1 MSFSYP
7 RDPAVCVFCGVDE
20 VGRGPLVGNVVTA
33 AVVLDPSRPV
43 AGLTDSK
50 KLSPA
55 KRERLYDLITSN
67 ARAWA
72 VGRATPSEID
82 ELNILWATMLAMRRA
97 VEALTVRPDYV
108 LVDGNRTP
116 DLPCPA
122 TCVVKGDLL
131 VPEISAASIVAKV
144 TRDREMDEL
153 AKLYPEYGYESHRGY
168 PTASHLEAIRRLGV
182 HDGYRR
188 SFRPVREALEQ
199 MGLRQRGD

>member
-33 AVVLDPSRPV
+33 AVVLDPARPV
-43 AGLTDSK
+43 SGLTDSK
-50 KLSPA
+50 KLAPA
-55 KRERLYDLITSN
+55 KREKLYDLITAN

-72 VGRATPSEID
+72 VGRASPAEID

-97 VEALTVRPDYV
+97 VEALPFVPDHV
-108 LVDGNRTP
+108 LVDGNRVP
-116 DLPCPA
+116 ELPCPA
-122 TCVVKGDLL
+122 TSVVKGDLL

-182 HDGYRR
+182 HEHYRR
-188 SFRPVREALEQ
+188 SFRPVREVLEL
-199 MGLRQRGD
+199 MGRQRQ